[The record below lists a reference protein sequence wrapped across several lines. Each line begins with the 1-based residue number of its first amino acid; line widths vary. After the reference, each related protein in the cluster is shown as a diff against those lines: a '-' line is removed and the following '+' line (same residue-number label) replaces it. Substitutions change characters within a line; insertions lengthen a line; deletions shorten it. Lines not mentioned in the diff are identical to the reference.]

1 MTTATITTRSS
12 RERSFTTNYTY
23 ENRLRIKVSTWHNL
37 ARKEFRTNVSVVW
50 FEESGNFAIEK
61 SIGSI
66 FGDLF
71 NRTIAVTPCNRY
83 SQKSF
88 DVAVAEGIAKYNA
101 IAHEYDAIVNQLLT
115 EGETN

>member
-12 RERSFTTNYTY
+12 RDRSFTTNHTY
-23 ENRLRIKVSTWHNL
+23 ENRLRVKVTTSHNKD
-37 ARKEFRTNVSVVW
+37 RKEFRTYVSVCW
-50 FEESGNFAIEK
+50 FEESGNFVIEK

-71 NRTIAVTPCNRY
+71 AKTIAVTPCNRY
-83 SQKSF
+83 SEKNF
-88 DVAVAEGIAKYNA
+88 ELAIAEGIAKFQS
-101 IAHEYDAIVNQLLT
+101 IAHEYEPIVNQLLT